1 MIQKTTSGYVKI
13 GAIPV
18 LLGIVYVVFPGKPPA
33 LDHLASEPNAVAIDT
48 TSHAEAQKTSEA
60 ERIGKIR
67 WPEFQLSDLKNC
79 NPFDRRTIF
88 PELAAKSTE
97 SESSAS
103 DRQSFV
109 AMQSQTITSKL
120 EPLKVQAVFQ
130 SSQGI
135 AALVGDRVFHVGDL
149 LDDGT
154 MVTSITP
161 EQLIVALPGVN

>member
-1 MIQKTTSGYVKI
+1 MIQKTTLGYVKI

-18 LLGIVYVVFPGKPPA
+18 LLGFLYVVFPGKPPA
-33 LDHLASEPNAVAIDT
+33 LDHLTSEPNAVTIDT
-48 TSHAEAQKTSEA
+48 TSHAEGQKTSEVDG
-60 ERIGKIR
+60 IGKIL
-67 WPEFQLSDLKNC
+67 WPEFQFSELGNC

-88 PELAAKSTE
+88 PELAARSTE

-109 AMQSQTITSKL
+109 AIHSQTIASKL
-120 EPLKVQAVFQ
+120 DPLKVQAVFQ
-130 SSQGI
+130 SPQGI

-161 EQLIVALPGVN
+161 EQLIVALPSVN

>member
-1 MIQKTTSGYVKI
+1 MIQKTTLGYVKI

-18 LLGIVYVVFPGKPPA
+18 LLGFLYVVFPGKPPA
-33 LDHLASEPNAVAIDT
+33 LDHLTSEPNAVIIDT
-48 TSHAEAQKTSEA
+48 TSHAEGQKTSEDDG
-60 ERIGKIR
+60 IGKIR
-67 WPEFQLSDLKNC
+67 WPEFQFSELKNC

-88 PELAAKSTE
+88 PELAARSTE

-109 AMQSQTITSKL
+109 AIHSQTIASKL
-120 EPLKVQAVFQ
+120 DPLKVQAVFQ
-130 SSQGI
+130 SPQGI

-161 EQLIVALPGVN
+161 EQLIVSLPSVN